1 MGNQLRTLDKEVLE
15 PLASLEILLLDSN
28 QLEDINGNFDNDY
41 HTMQLISGVLSTLP
55 VLKELSITDNSLKW
69 FDMAFFPKSL
79 RVSFLRFSLFFVSQ
93 ASHSFCRTGFTQ
105 DLNPMTKIR
114 IHEKIQSRAWKLLYV
129 LMFAFHI
136 LFIMI
141 YPRKG

>member
-15 PLASLEILLLDSN
+15 PLANLEILLLDSN

-93 ASHSFCRTGFTQ
+93 ASHSFCR
-105 DLNPMTKIR
+105 
-114 IHEKIQSRAWKLLYV
+114 A
-129 LMFAFHI
+129 
-136 LFIMI
+136 
-141 YPRKG
+141 